1 MAGGMNYSLNLQI
14 GQGAYGNVYRASEVR
29 SGRFVAL
36 KRVGFDKC
44 IPESIHF
51 MAREIKILRRLDHPN
66 IVKLEGLVLSRF
78 SRSLYLVFEYM
89 EHDLARLL
97 SRPNIKF
104 NESQIKCLMQQLFLG
119 LDHCHSRGVIHRDIK
134 GSNLLVDG
142 NGVLKVADFG
152 LATFINP
159 RQRRPLTNH
168 VVTLWYRPPELLLG
182 STDYGN
188 TVDLWSVGCVFAEMI
203 FGEPIFQGRTE
214 VEQLYE
220 IFRLCG
226 SPSDEYWRTCKLPW
240 AAIFKSQQPYEHR
253 LTQTFK
259 FLPQRNL
266 NLLNMLLSVDPTR
279 RGTARAALAS
289 EYFLT
294 KPYACDPSSI
304 SNTEEDFKH
313 HEMERRYGHEQYKNA
328 CKHEK
333 RWESTWIVMYDYE
346 RRIGAGKAH
355 GYGSFSG
362 FQEMDEDQNLAAP
375 LRGTSTATNLHIKAL
390 LQQNS
395 QEVTFYNDVVVPLY
409 ELTETWMVGNDKDW

>member
-1 MAGGMNYSLNLQI
+1 MGCASSKQFLYEFDDYTGEFREIEHGSPLRQYNGELEGPIIGSNVNDAGNDEIGRINHGVPRNLPNNTGAEQIAAGWPPWLTAFAGDAIQGWVPMGPDNFSNLKKI

-313 HEMERRYGHEQYKNA
+313 HEMERR
-328 CKHEK
+328 
-333 RWESTWIVMYDYE
+333 
-346 RRIGAGKAH
+346 RRGGKAH
-355 GYGSFSG
+355 G
-362 FQEMDEDQNLAAP
+362 
-375 LRGTSTATNLHIKAL
+375 
-390 LQQNS
+390 
-395 QEVTFYNDVVVPLY
+395 
-409 ELTETWMVGNDKDW
+409 